1 MKYTSLHTIITGY
14 LLQRKYP
21 IHFYVDF
28 LIYAQRGMEE
38 LHFDTLGNVRTIKL
52 AINETGAVTLP
63 TDFLD
68 LCKIGIVNGQFVK
81 PLISRN
87 GINRLNNFDT
97 DGITKINY
105 PETGIDLFNSF
116 YPGLNYNDH
125 LEFTGR
131 MYGLK
136 ADRTDSYKILKER
149 NEIQLHQSI
158 NATAVILEYISD
170 GSEVDNATQINP
182 YAKATIEAFINWK
195 WKENNRSYSEY
206 ERTRAQ
212 RQFDHQHKI
221 LRARLNPLTLNDIK
235 AIIYQNTSGAPI

>member
-1 MKYTSLHTIITGY
+1 MKYTSLHKIITGY

-28 LIYAQRGMEE
+28 LIYAQRGFEE
-38 LHFDTLGNVRTIKL
+38 LNYDTLGNVRTVKL
-52 AINETGAVTLP
+52 EINDYDAVTLP
-63 TDFLD
+63 EDFLD
-68 LCKIGIVNGQFVK
+68 LCKIGVVNGQFVK
-81 PLISRN
+81 PLVSRN

-97 DGITKINY
+97 DGTTKIPY
-105 PETGIDLFNSF
+105 PETSLFNSF
-116 YPGLNYNDH
+116 YTDVNFNDNG
-125 LEFTGR
+125 EFTGR
-131 MYGLK
+131 LYGLK
-136 ADRTDSYKILKER
+136 ADRSDSYKILKER

-158 NATAVILEYISD
+158 NATHVILEYISD

-206 ERTRAQ
+206 ERARAQ

-221 LRARLNPLTLNDIK
+221 LRARLNTLTLSDIK
-235 AIIYQNTSGAPI
+235 NIIYQNTSGAPR